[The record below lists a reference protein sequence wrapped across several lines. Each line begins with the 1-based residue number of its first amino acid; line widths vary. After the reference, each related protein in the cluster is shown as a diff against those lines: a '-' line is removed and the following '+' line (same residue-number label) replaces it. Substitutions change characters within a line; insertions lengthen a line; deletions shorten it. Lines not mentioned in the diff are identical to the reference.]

1 MHFALNV
8 LGSAL
13 IIAAAAALSA
23 RYPVAAGFLVALP
36 LSTMLVLPLSH
47 IQHGDATATITFAK
61 SILVAIPI
69 TFLFFVPLLL
79 AERLGLS
86 FWFAYVAGCAL
97 LPVGFVVHSALGA
110 SSRGPKSRHKWETRS
125 SDESNRVTLTGRR
138 MRHV

>member
-1 MHFALNV
+1 MNFAVNV
-8 LGSAL
+8 LCSAL

-23 RYPVAAGFLVALP
+23 RYPVAAGFFVALP

-47 IQHGDATATITFAK
+47 IQHGDAAVTITFAK

-79 AERLGLS
+79 AERLGLG

-97 LPVGFVVHSALGA
+97 LPVGFLVHSALG
-110 SSRGPKSRHKWETRS
+110 RFI
-125 SDESNRVTLTGRR
+125 
-138 MRHV
+138 

>member
-1 MHFALNV
+1 MSFALNV

-61 SILVAIPI
+61 SILGAIPI
-69 TFLFFVPLLL
+69 TFL

-86 FWFAYVAGCAL
+86 FWFAYLAGCAL
-97 LPVGFVVHSALGA
+97 LPVGFLVHSALG
-110 SSRGPKSRHKWETRS
+110 RFI
-125 SDESNRVTLTGRR
+125 
-138 MRHV
+138 

>member
-1 MHFALNV
+1 MNFALNV

-69 TFLFFVPLLL
+69 TFLFFVPFLLV
-79 AERLGLS
+79 ERLGFS
-86 FWFAYVAGCAL
+86 FIPRW
-97 LPVGFVVHSALGA
+97 GA
-110 SSRGPKSRHKWETRS
+110 SSRSPTR
-125 SDESNRVTLTGRR
+125 RLAKGTGRS
-138 MRHV
+138 